1 MEQEKMLWCIQK
13 TTNPTET
20 LPYYVKMGQRPKSVV
35 DQWIREANKY
45 NRIDLY
51 QRSYLVYE
59 EESKYTIAAWEL
71 NEQGLLRNNI

>member
-13 TTNPTET
+13 ISNPTET
-20 LPYYVKMGQRPKSVV
+20 LPYYVKMGQRPESVV
-35 DQWIREANKY
+35 NQWIEKANRFNKSC
-45 NRIDLY
+45 RY

-71 NEQGLLRNNI
+71 NEQGLLRNVI